1 MKKLTTQITVL
12 LVLLGMVACDLN
24 SNDNPLPPLT
34 EPIKIQL
41 NAIEKEILN
50 AEKQNAMK
58 IFAKVA
64 EKEAVSDAAIPQ
76 KANFMISPFSLN
88 MALTMA
94 WNGANGETK
103 EAIETALGFTP
114 EYREALNAYYKKMG
128 ESFVK
133 TDPRTDLLIANSFW
147 YRAKATP
154 KPNFENTLKKDY
166 YAYTKGVDFADANT
180 KDLMNDWCKKMTKGV
195 IKKVIE
201 ETSGDDLM
209 YLMNAL
215 YFKGIWADK
224 FETSDT
230 KQEDFTVASGSKIK
244 VSMMHQNTE
253 MGYQENDNFSA
264 ISLPYGNKA
273 YSMVVLLPKEG
284 NSVEQLAKTLA
295 ENGNISYFENAKVDL
310 YLPKFKFKYNIK
322 LNDILIQ
329 MGMGIAF
336 TNDADFSNAFDID
349 NQISYVKQFTGIEV
363 NEEGTEAA
371 AVTVVGNL
379 TTSAPT
385 SPKEVSFNANRP
397 FAFLIKENSTGGIL
411 FMGKVGNPNEE

>member
-1 MKKLTTQITVL
+1 MKSLTTQITVL
-12 LVLLGMVACDLN
+12 LLLFEMVACDLN
-24 SNDNPLPPLT
+24 SDDNPIPPLT

-41 NAIEKEILN
+41 NAVEKEILN

-64 EKEAVSDAAIPQ
+64 EQESNSNAPKS
-76 KANFMISPFSLN
+76 NFMISPFSLN

-114 EYREALNAYYKKMG
+114 GYREALNSYYKKMG

-133 TDPRTDLLIANSFW
+133 TDPRTDLIIANSFW
-147 YRAKATP
+147 YRATEKP
-154 KPNFENTLKKDY
+154 KPKFENTLKNDY
-166 YAYTKGVDFADANT
+166 YAYTKGVNFADANT
-180 KDLMNDWCKKMTKGV
+180 KDLMNDWCNKMTKGI

-201 ETSGDDLM
+201 GTSVDDLM

-215 YFKGIWADK
+215 YFKGTWADK

-230 KQEDFTVASGSKIK
+230 KQEDFTVANGSKIK
-244 VSMMHQNTE
+244 VSMMHQKTK

-273 YSMVVLLPKEG
+273 YNMVVLLPKEG
-284 NSVEQLAKTLA
+284 NTVEQLAETLA
-295 ENGNISYFENAKVDL
+295 ETGNIPYFENVKVDL
-310 YLPKFKFKYNIK
+310 YLPKFKFKYNVK
-322 LNDILIQ
+322 LNDILTQ

-336 TNDADFSNAFDID
+336 SNAADFSNAFDIA

-379 TTSAPT
+379 TTAVPT
-385 SPKEVSFNANRP
+385 PPKEVSFKVDRP
-397 FAFLIKENSTGGIL
+397 FVFLIKENSTGSIL